1 MIISELIIYFFY
13 AIIGGALS
21 TLPPG
26 PLNIRL
32 FLFYVKD
39 ERKSLFYFQLGILL
53 VDIIICNVAFIITQ
67 KTNDITSLISFGKN
81 NLYIIQIL
89 FLLVLLYIAFSHL
102 FTKKY
107 PPSLKNNPIENP
119 EIEKNKSSKL
129 IRHFIEGVVGTL
141 TIPSLLPF
149 WYLWWMGQNLTFNHP
164 ISLAVIL
171 IAIGVCIG
179 DLFIFKTYR
188 FFFLKIPERVLQV
201 RIAQIEKW
209 VGYIFL
215 LFAFIFGIKFFLF

>member
-1 MIISELIIYFFY
+1 MIISELFIYFFC

-32 FLFYVKD
+32 LLFYIKG

-53 VDIIICNVAFIITQ
+53 VDVTICIIAFIIAQ
-67 KTNDITSLISFGKN
+67 KTNNITQLITFGKN
-81 NLYIIQIL
+81 NLFLIQIS
-89 FLLVLLYIAFSHL
+89 FLVVLLYIGFTHIL
-102 FTKKY
+102 TKKY
-107 PPSLKNNPIENP
+107 QPSLKNNPIENP
-119 EIEKNKSSKL
+119 DIEKNKSSKL
-129 IRHFIEGVVGTL
+129 IRHFIEGIVGTL
-141 TIPSLLPF
+141 TIPTLLPF
-149 WYLWWMGQNLTFNHP
+149 WYLWWMGQNLTYYHP

-188 FFFLKIPERVLQV
+188 FFVLKIPERILQI
-201 RIAQIEKW
+201 RIAKIEKW
-209 VGYIFL
+209 VGYFFI
-215 LFAFIFGIKFFLF
+215 LFAFIFGIKIFLF